1 MLKKSRSL
9 VKYKRNFLIISSNQQ
24 QNEVLQEV
32 IRADHRRVQIAMDIV
47 RVRLYKTDK
56 SRPRS
61 VKAVLLTIMWIKR
74 VPRPIS
80 LGNILLNK
88 VKQISLLLLLS
99 F

>member
-32 IRADHRRVQIAMDIV
+32 IRTDHWRVQIAMGIV

-56 SRPRS
+56 S
-61 VKAVLLTIMWIKR
+61 
-74 VPRPIS
+74 
-80 LGNILLNK
+80 
-88 VKQISLLLLLS
+88 
-99 F
+99 